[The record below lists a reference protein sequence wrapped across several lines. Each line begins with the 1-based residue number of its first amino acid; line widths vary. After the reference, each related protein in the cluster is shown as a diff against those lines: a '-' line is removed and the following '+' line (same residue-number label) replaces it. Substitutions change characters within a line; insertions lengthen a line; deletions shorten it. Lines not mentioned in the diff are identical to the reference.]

1 MTKSNSN
8 NKSAADFFSQSDF
21 TKFFAPMTS
30 PAFGVKS
37 LMESQRKNMQALTE
51 AQQLAFQGIRAIA
64 QRQSELLSRVA
75 RDNSV
80 MAREMMAEGTP
91 EEKMSRNADAI
102 KSVYER
108 AIEDL
113 RALSDMA
120 NKSSEE
126 ATGVITKRIAAT
138 MNEIQTVLEKSQKN
152 KAE

>member
-1 MTKSNSN
+1 
-8 NKSAADFFSQSDF
+8 
-21 TKFFAPMTS
+21 MTS